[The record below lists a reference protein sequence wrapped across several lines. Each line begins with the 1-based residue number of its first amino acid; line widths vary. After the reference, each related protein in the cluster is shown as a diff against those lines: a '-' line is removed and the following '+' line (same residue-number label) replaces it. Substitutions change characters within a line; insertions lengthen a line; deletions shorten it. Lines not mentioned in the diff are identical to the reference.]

1 MPSPAFVKNVGVL
14 AFAQALFFMANTVVI
29 ATAPFV
35 GLQYAPAPW
44 LATVP
49 LGIQFLGTMSATMP
63 ASLLM
68 QRVGRRPGLL
78 LGMALGVAAG
88 LLGALAIQHGSFWL
102 FCAAG
107 VLYGSF
113 SAFAQYLRFTAADAA
128 DAAGF
133 ADRTAARGR
142 AIAWVMA
149 GGVVAAVLGPELA
162 DRTRE
167 LNAPILFAGSYLAIA
182 GLAGLGFLALTALD
196 LPRLSASASAAAGEA
211 RPLRVIA
218 RQPAAVTAF
227 LAALVGYVTMNL
239 LMTATPLAMLAC
251 GHGFGDTKHVIQWH
265 VLGMFLPSFVT
276 GRLITRFGVEKV
288 ILAGVVLNVL
298 CVAIA
303 VAGLEV
309 ANFAVALFLLGVGW
323 NFMFVGGTTLL
334 TTCHSTAEKA
344 KVQGLNDLLVF
355 TSVAASA
362 SLAGFVQSTLGWQT
376 MNLLAIPGLVLVAAL
391 ILPRLRPG
399 PAAATPGLSSVGHRG

>member
-1 MPSPAFVKNVGVL
+1 MARPRFVKNLGVL
-14 AFAQALFFMANTVVI
+14 AFAQAVFFMANTIVI
-29 ATAPFV
+29 STAPFV

-49 LGIQFLGTMSATMP
+49 LGVQFLGTMSATMP

-68 QRVGRRPGLL
+68 QRVGRRPGLV
-78 LGMALGVAAG
+78 LGMVLGVLAG
-88 LLGALAIQHGSFWL
+88 LLGAFAIREASFSL
-102 FCAAG
+102 FCLAG
-107 VLYGSF
+107 VFYGSF

-133 ADRTAARGR
+133 PDRTAARGR

-167 LNAPILFAGSYLAIA
+167 LTAPVLFVGSYLAIA
-182 GLAGLGFLALTALD
+182 ALAGSGLLALLLLD
-196 LPRLSASASAAAGEA
+196 LPRPPASDGAEGKDA
-211 RPLRVIA
+211 RPLRVVA
-218 RQPAAVTAF
+218 RQPVAIAAFA
-227 LAALVGYVTMNL
+227 AALVGYVTMNL

-251 GHGFGDTKHVIQWH
+251 GFGFGDTKRVIQWH
-265 VLGMFLPSFVT
+265 VLGMFLPSFLT
-276 GRLITRFGVEKV
+276 GRLITRFGVERV
-288 ILAGVVLNVL
+288 ILGGVVLNLL

-309 ANFAVALFLLGVGW
+309 ANFAIALFVLGVGW

-334 TTCHSTAEKA
+334 TTCHGPAEKA
-344 KVQGLNDLLVF
+344 RVQGLNDLLVF

-399 PAAATPGLSSVGHRG
+399 LAATTSGSPSAGSGR

>member
-1 MPSPAFVKNVGVL
+1 MPNPTFVKNVGVL

-29 ATAPFV
+29 STAPLV
-35 GLQYAPAPW
+35 GLQYAPSPW

-78 LGMALGVAAG
+78 VGMALGVLAG
-88 LLGALAIQHGSFWL
+88 LTGAVAIQRASFGL
-102 FCAAG
+102 FCLAG
-107 VLYGSF
+107 VFYGAF

-133 ADRTAARGR
+133 TDRVAARGR
-142 AIAWVMA
+142 AIAWVMG

-167 LNAPILFAGSYLAIA
+167 LTAPVLFAGSYLAIA
-182 GLAGLGFLALTALD
+182 ALAGLGLLTIALLD
-196 LPRLSASASAAAGEA
+196 LPHRTDTETAGSGEV
-211 RPLRVIA
+211 RPLKEIA
-218 RQPAAVTAF
+218 RRPAAITAF

-251 GHGFGDTKHVIQWH
+251 GHGFTDTKHVIQWH

-288 ILAGVVLNVL
+288 ILAGVGLNLL
-298 CVAIA
+298 CVAVA
-303 VAGLEV
+303 LAGLEV
-309 ANFAVALFLLGVGW
+309 ENFAVALFLLGVGW

-334 TTCHSTAEKA
+334 TTCHTAAEKA
-344 KVQGLNDLLVF
+344 RVQGLNDLLVF

-376 MNLLAIPGLVLVAAL
+376 MNLLAIPALLLVAGLVLA
-391 ILPRLRPG
+391 RLRPAL
-399 PAAATPGLSSVGHRG
+399 PATAR

>member
-1 MPSPAFVKNVGVL
+1 MPNPAFVKNVGVL

-35 GLQYAPAPW
+35 GLQYAPSPW

-49 LGIQFLGTMSATMP
+49 LGIQFLGTMSTTVP

-128 DAAGF
+128 GF

-167 LNAPILFAGSYLAIA
+167 LTAPILFAGSYLAIA

-251 GHGFGDTKHVIQWH
+251 GHGFTETKHVIQWH

-288 ILAGVVLNVL
+288 ILTGVALNLL

-323 NFMFVGGTTLL
+323 NLMFVGGTTLL

>member
-1 MPSPAFVKNVGVL
+1 MRGTGFVKNVGVL
-14 AFAQALFFMANTVVI
+14 AFAQAAFFMANTVVI
-29 ATAPFV
+29 STAPFV
-35 GLQYAPAPW
+35 GLHYAPSPW

-49 LGIQFLGTMSATMP
+49 LGVQFLGTMSATLP

-68 QRVGRRPGLL
+68 QRVGRRPGLM
-78 LGMALGVAAG
+78 LGMALGVLAG
-88 LLGALAIQHGSFWL
+88 LMGAWAIVRASFVL
-102 FCAAG
+102 FCLAG
-107 VLYGSF
+107 VLYGGF

-142 AIAWVMA
+142 AIAWVMG
-149 GGVVAAVLGPELA
+149 GGVVSAVLGPELA

-167 LNAPILFAGSYLAIA
+167 LTAPILFAGSYLAIA
-182 GLAGLGFLALTALD
+182 GLAGLGLLAIAGLD
-196 LPRLSASASAAAGEA
+196 LPRQQASAIPTAAE
-211 RPLRVIA
+211 RRRLSEIA

-251 GHGFGDTKHVIQWH
+251 GHGFTDTKHVIQWH

-276 GRLITRFGVEKV
+276 GRLIGRFGVDRV
-288 ILAGVVLNVL
+288 ILAGVALNLV
-298 CVAIA
+298 CVGIA
-303 VAGLEV
+303 VAGVEV
-309 ANFAVALFLLGVGW
+309 ANFIVALFLLGVGW

-334 TTCHSTAEKA
+334 TTCHSAAEKA

-376 MNLLAIPGLVLVAAL
+376 MNLLAIPPLLL
-391 ILPRLRPG
+391 IAVIVVPRLQ
-399 PAAATPGLSSVGHRG
+399 PAVPARAG

>member
-1 MPSPAFVKNVGVL
+1 MPHPAFVKNVGVL

-29 ATAPFV
+29 STAPFV
-35 GLQYAPAPW
+35 GLQYAPKPW

-49 LGIQFLGTMSATMP
+49 LGVQFLGTMSATMP

-68 QRVGRRPGLL
+68 QRIGRRAGLL
-78 LGMALGVAAG
+78 LGMALGVLAG
-88 LLGALAIQHGSFWL
+88 LLGALAIREASFLL
-102 FCAAG
+102 FCLAG

-113 SAFAQYLRFTAADAA
+113 GAFAQYLRFTAADAA

-142 AIAWVMA
+142 AIAWVMG

-167 LNAPILFAGSYLAIA
+167 LTAPILFAGSYLAIA
-182 GLAGLGFLALTALD
+182 GLAALALLALAFLD
-196 LPRLSASASAAAGEA
+196 LPRIVPSGSAESASS
-211 RPLRVIA
+211 RPLAAIA
-218 RQPAAVTAF
+218 RQPTAVTAF

-265 VLGMFLPSFVT
+265 VLGMFLPSFLT
-276 GRLITRFGVEKV
+276 GKLITRFGVEKV
-288 ILAGVVLNVL
+288 ILSGVVLNLL

-303 VAGLEV
+303 VSGLEV
-309 ANFAVALFLLGVGW
+309 ANFAIALFLLGVGW

-334 TTCHSTAEKA
+334 TTCHSAAEKA

-376 MNLLAIPGLVLVAAL
+376 MNLLAIPALLLVGGLVLG
-391 ILPRLRPG
+391 RLRTAAPV
-399 PAAATPGLSSVGHRG
+399 PAA

>member
-1 MPSPAFVKNVGVL
+1 MPNAVFVKNVGVL

-29 ATAPFV
+29 STAPFV
-35 GLQYAPAPW
+35 GLQYAPSPW

-68 QRVGRRPGLL
+68 QRVGRRPGLA
-78 LGMALGVAAG
+78 LGMVLGVLAG
-88 LLGALAIQHGSFWL
+88 LLGAFAILQASFVL
-102 FCAAG
+102 FCFAG
-107 VLYGSF
+107 VLYGGF

-142 AIAWVMA
+142 AIAWVMG

-167 LNAPILFAGSYLAIA
+167 LTAPILFAGSYLAIA
-182 GLAGLGFLALTALD
+182 GLAGLGLLAILLLD
-196 LPRLSASASAAAGEA
+196 LPHLIPSASAAGGEV
-211 RPLRVIA
+211 RPLVEIA
-218 RQPAAVTAF
+218 RQPAAITAF

-251 GHGFGDTKHVIQWH
+251 GHGFTDTKHVIQWH

-276 GRLITRFGVEKV
+276 GRLITRFGVDKV
-288 ILAGVVLNVL
+288 ILAGVALNLV

-309 ANFAVALFLLGVGW
+309 ENFMAALFLLGVGW

-334 TTCHSTAEKA
+334 TTCHTTAEKA

-362 SLAGFVQSTLGWQT
+362 SLAGFVQSALGWQT

-391 ILPRLRPG
+391 ILPRLWPG
-399 PAAATPGLSSVGHRG
+399 LAATSRGLSSAGRGG

>member
-1 MPSPAFVKNVGVL
+1 MMRPTFVKNVGVL
-14 AFAQALFFMANTVVI
+14 ALAQALFFMANTIVI
-29 ATAPFV
+29 STAPFV
-35 GLQYAPAPW
+35 GLQYAPSPW

-49 LGIQFLGTMSATMP
+49 LGVQFLGTMSATLP

-68 QRVGRRPGLL
+68 QRVGRRPGLC

-88 LLGALAIQHGSFWL
+88 LLGAHAVLRGSFLL
-102 FCAAG
+102 FCLAG
-107 VLYGSF
+107 VLYGAF

-133 ADRTAARGR
+133 PDRTAARGR

-149 GGVVAAVLGPELA
+149 GGVVAAVAGPELA

-167 LNAPILFAGSYLAIA
+167 LLAPILFAGSYLAIA
-182 GLAGLGFLALTALD
+182 ALAGAGLLALLLLE
-196 LPRLSASASAAAGEA
+196 LPRPGRETGAAAVAG
-211 RPLRVIA
+211 RPLAEIV
-218 RQPAAVTAF
+218 RQPAAIAAF
-227 LAALVGYVTMNL
+227 LSALVGYVTMNL

-251 GHGFGDTKHVIQWH
+251 GHGFTDTKHVIQWH
-265 VLGMFLPSFVT
+265 VLGMFAPSFVT
-276 GRLITRFGVEKV
+276 GRLVTRFGVERV
-288 ILAGVVLNVL
+288 ILAGVGLEL
-298 CVAIA
+298 ACVAIA

-309 ANFAVALFLLGVGW
+309 ANFAIALFLLGVGW

-334 TTCHSTAEKA
+334 TTCHGPAEKA

-362 SLAGFVQSTLGWQT
+362 SLAGFVQSTLGWRT
-376 MNLLAIPGLVLVAAL
+376 MNLLAIPGLLLVAAL
-391 ILPRLRPG
+391 LIPRLRPAI
-399 PAAATPGLSSVGHRG
+399 AAN

>member
-1 MPSPAFVKNVGVL
+1 MSTPTFVKNVGVL
-14 AFAQALFFMANTVVI
+14 TFAQALFFMANTVVI
-29 ATAPFV
+29 STAPYV
-35 GLQYAPAPW
+35 GLQYAPAPE

-49 LGIQFLGTMSATMP
+49 LGLQFLGTMSATMP

-68 QRVGRRPGLL
+68 QRIGRRLGLM
-78 LGMALGVAAG
+78 LGMALGIAAG
-88 LLGALAIQHGSFWL
+88 LLGAFAILEGSFLL
-102 FCAAG
+102 FCTAG
-107 VLYGSF
+107 VLYGAYA
-113 SAFAQYLRFTAADAA
+113 AFAQYFRFSAADAA

-133 ADRTAARGR
+133 PDAVAARGR

-167 LNAPILFAGSYLAIA
+167 LFAPVLFAGSYLAIA
-182 GLAGLGFLALTALD
+182 GLALLALLALIFLD
-196 LPRLSASASAAAGEA
+196 LPRYAGSAAGAKEPG

-218 RQPAAVTAF
+218 RQPTAIIAF

-251 GHGFGDTKHVIQWH
+251 GHGFTETKRVIQWH

-276 GRLITRFGVEKV
+276 GRLITRFGADRI
-288 ILAGVVLNVL
+288 ILTGVGLNLL

-303 VAGLEV
+303 VAGVDV
-309 ANFAVALFLLGVGW
+309 ANFAIALFLLGIGW

-334 TTCHSTAEKA
+334 TTAHTPAEKA
-344 KVQGLNDLLVF
+344 KVQGLNDLVVF
-355 TSVAASA
+355 TSVSASA
-362 SLAGFVQSTLGWQT
+362 SLAGLVQSTLGWQT
-376 MNLLAIPGLVLVAAL
+376 MNLLAVPGLVLVAGL
-391 ILPRLRPG
+391 ILARLRPHLVEAVL
-399 PAAATPGLSSVGHRG
+399 PSSRLRG

>member
-1 MPSPAFVKNVGVL
+1 MSERAFVKNVGVL
-14 AFAQALFFMANTVVI
+14 AFAQALFFMANTIVI
-29 ATAPFV
+29 STAPFV
-35 GLQYAPAPW
+35 GLQYAPSPW

-49 LGIQFLGTMSATMP
+49 LGIQFLGTMSATVP

-68 QRVGRRPGLL
+68 QRIGRRAGLSI
-78 LGMALGVAAG
+78 GMAV
-88 LLGALAIQHGSFWL
+88 GALAGLVGAWAIARASFAL
-102 FCAAG
+102 FCLAG
-107 VLYGSF
+107 VLYGGF

-142 AIAWVMA
+142 AIAWVMG

-167 LNAPILFAGSYLAIA
+167 LTAPILFAGSYLAIT
-182 GLAGLGFLALTALD
+182 GLAGLALLAVAGLD
-196 LPRLSASASAAAGEA
+196 LPRPARATGTAAPAPSSMAEIV
-211 RPLRVIA
+211 RR
-218 RQPAAVTAF
+218 PAAITAF

-251 GHGFGDTKHVIQWH
+251 GHGFTDTKHAIQWH
-265 VLGMFLPSFVT
+265 VLGMFLPSVLT
-276 GRLITRFGVEKV
+276 GRLITRFGVDRV
-288 ILAGVVLNVL
+288 ILAGVALNLV
-298 CVAIA
+298 CVAVA

-309 ANFAVALFLLGVGW
+309 ANFIVALFLLGVGW

-334 TTCHSTAEKA
+334 TTCHGPAEKA

-376 MNLLAIPGLVLVAAL
+376 MNLLAIPGLLLVAAL
-391 ILPRLRPG
+391 VLPRLRPPV
-399 PAAATPGLSSVGHRG
+399 PAPAG